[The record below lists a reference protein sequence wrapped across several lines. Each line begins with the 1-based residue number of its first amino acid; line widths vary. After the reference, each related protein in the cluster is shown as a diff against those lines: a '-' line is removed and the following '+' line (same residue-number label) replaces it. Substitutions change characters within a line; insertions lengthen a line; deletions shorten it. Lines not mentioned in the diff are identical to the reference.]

1 MQSTARSGAGRLEV
15 LPPRA
20 VGNRG
25 GRCVSLATV
34 GDCTW
39 LEEGA
44 LYAENQWE
52 ATGWRWSSLSHT

>member
-1 MQSTARSGAGRLEV
+1 MQYTARSGPGRLEV
-15 LPPRA
+15 FPPWA
-20 VGNRG
+20 VGKGG

-34 GDCTW
+34 GDSMW

-44 LYAENQWE
+44 LYAESQWE